1 MGPLVPDVIG
11 NELNFV
17 VALFVG
23 IAFGYILEQA
33 GFSTSKK
40 LVGLFY
46 GYDFT
51 VLRVF
56 FTAGITAMIGL
67 VIFAFLGLIDLNL
80 IYVNPTFLYSALV
93 GGFIMGLGFV
103 IGGFCPGTSF
113 CAAAIGKIDAIYFIG
128 GSVIGVLL
136 FGELY
141 PMLYGLYTA
150 ENWGFVTVYDL
161 LGTSH
166 AVVAFSFAIMAA
178 GAFWFTRWVE
188 LRVNNGATSKE
199 HPLKLYYAVVSI
211 LFVMGLSAFLM
222 PSKQNAVLDKANN
235 PEEIN
240 SVRLNYITSDELAFR
255 LMDNDNNLQIIDFRP
270 IKEFSE
276 MSLPKSIPM
285 TFKEL
290 FGKDALKTIAVK
302 KKLTVFVAAD
312 EKDEKK
318 ASVIASELGF
328 ENVRV
333 LQGGMAAFKSQILNY
348 QAPPEMKTQQEKDTA
363 RFRAKASIEVAEL
376 IKNNKKAPIEKKK
389 SKRIIGGC

>member
-17 VALFVG
+17 VALFIG
-23 IAFGYILEQA
+23 IAFGFILEQA

-56 FTAGITAMIGL
+56 FTAGITGMIGL
-67 VIFAFLGLIDLNL
+67 VIFAHFGLIDLNL

-128 GSVIGVLL
+128 GSAIGVLL

-141 PMLYGLYTA
+141 PILYDLYMA
-150 ENWGFVTVYDL
+150 ENWGMVTVYDL

-166 AVVAFSFAIMAA
+166 ALVAFAFAVMAA

-211 LFVMGLSAFLM
+211 LFVMGLSAFLL
-222 PSKQNAVLDKANN
+222 PSNQESVLDKANN
-235 PEEIN
+235 PEIVN
-240 SVRLNYITSDELAFR
+240 SIDVNYITSDELAFR
-255 LMDNDNNLQIIDFRP
+255 LIDNDNNLQIIDFRP
-270 IKEFSE
+270 SKEFNE

-290 FGKDALKTIAVK
+290 FGKDAVKTIAVK

-318 ASVIASELGF
+318 ASIIASELGF
-328 ENVRV
+328 ENVRI
-333 LQGGMAAFKSQILNY
+333 LKGGMSTFKAEILDFK
-348 QAPPEMKTQQEKDTA
+348 APTEVKTNQEKDTA
-363 RFRAKASIEVAEL
+363 RFRAKATVEVAEL
-376 IKNNKKAPIEKKK
+376 IKNNKKAPVEKKK

>member
-1 MGPLVPDVIG
+1 VPDVIG

-17 VALFVG
+17 VALFIG
-23 IAFGYILEQA
+23 IGFGFILEQA

-56 FTAGITAMIGL
+56 FTAGVTGMIGL
-67 VIFAFLGLIDLNL
+67 VIFAHFGLIDLNL
-80 IYVNPTFLYSALV
+80 IYVNPTFLYSAII

-128 GSVIGVLL
+128 GSVIGVML

-150 ENWGFVTVYDL
+150 ENWGMVTVYDL
-161 LGTSH
+161 FGTSH
-166 AVVAFSFAIMAA
+166 AVVTFAFAVMAA

-188 LRVNNGATSKE
+188 LRVNHGATLKE
-199 HPLKLYYAVVSI
+199 HPIKLYYAVVSI
-211 LFVMGLSAFLM
+211 LVIMGFSAFLM
-222 PSKQNAVLDKANN
+222 PSNQAAVLKEAND
-235 PEEIN
+235 PDLVN
-240 SVRLNYITSDELAFR
+240 SIKVNYITSDELAFR

-270 IKEFSE
+270 IKEFTE

-290 FGKDALKTIAVK
+290 FGKDAVKTIAVK

-333 LQGGMAAFKSQILNY
+333 LKGGMSTFKAEIIDFK
-348 QAPPEMKTQQEKDTA
+348 APADPMEQKTQQEKDTA
-363 RFRAKASIEVAEL
+363 RFRTKATIEIAEL
-376 IKNNKKAPIEKKK
+376 IKNNKKAPVEKKK